1 MSDLSLKTLKQR
13 IAQQD
18 AELNRLRQELEGR
31 QTELTSL
38 QQRKQALLAELQQ
51 VERQL
56 VAVAEGKSAFRKTP
70 KNVPTKKPA
79 TKLAVL
85 SKAPSSGAQKA
96 TSVSLPALVIAVV
109 REAGEPVSVQQLV
122 GEVKK
127 RGFQSKSADF
137 AKMVQV
143 RVYELVKKGLLKRA
157 PDQSGFVP
165 AKTNK
170 LAKNAR
176 SPNKAPAKAR

>member
-1 MSDLSLKTLKQR
+1 MSDLSLKTLQQR

-18 AELNRLRQELEGR
+18 TELHRLRQEFEGR

-38 QQRKQALLAELQQ
+38 QQRKQALLTELQQ

-56 VAVAEGKSAFRKTP
+56 VAVAEGKSVLRKTP
-70 KNVPTKKPA
+70 KNVPTKKLM
-79 TKLAVL
+79 TKPSVV

-96 TSVSLPALVIAVV
+96 ASLSLPALVIAVV
-109 REAGEPVSVQQLV
+109 REAGEPVTVQQLV

-137 AKMVQV
+137 AKMVQI

-157 PDQSGFVP
+157 ADQSGFVP
-165 AKTNK
+165 AKANQ
-170 LAKNAR
+170 LAT
-176 SPNKAPAKAR
+176 KAGLPQKATAKTR

>member
-1 MSDLSLKTLKQR
+1 MSDLSLKTLQQR
-13 IAQQD
+13 IVRQD

-38 QQRKQALLAELQQ
+38 QQRKQTLLAELQQ

-56 VAVAEGKSAFRKTP
+56 VAVAEGKSVFRKTP
-70 KNVPTKKPA
+70 KNGSTKKPA
-79 TKLAVL
+79 NKPPVL
-85 SKAPSSGAQKA
+85 STKAPSSRAQKA
-96 TSVSLPALVIAVV
+96 ASLSLPALVIAVI
-109 REAGEPVSVQQLV
+109 REAGEPVTVQQLV

-176 SPNKAPAKAR
+176 RA